1 MLNIQ
6 LTLEEA
12 EALIF
17 TLNLIGGGE
26 ESPRWLLDGVRD
38 KVIEA
43 GGLYDYSVLKPEFDV
58 EGTIIFRYPRNVA

>member
-1 MLNIQ
+1 MLNIE

-17 TLNLIGGGE
+17 MCNLVAGSE
-26 ESPRWLLDGVRD
+26 ESPRWLIEGVRD

-43 GGLYDYSVLKPEFDV
+43 GGLYDYSVFKPEFDV
-58 EGTIIFRYPRNVA
+58 EGTIIFRFPRNVA